1 MKFVF
6 NVSPNLRQKQST
18 KSIMFELMIGLLVVF
33 GFSLVYYG
41 STYGSSYVTQA
52 LLLMAV
58 SLVTTVVAESAFAYV
73 TRGKNKFDF
82 KYLTKF
88 LSGSF
93 GWITAIILTLMC
105 PISIPPYALMIAT
118 FFAIF
123 FGKLVFGGFGNN
135 IFNPAALGRA
145 VIFATFMGATT
156 DVLTTATP
164 TAVLANQYNW
174 LVNDPRMV
182 LEMIN
187 EVGGM
192 KALALGW
199 YPGALGE
206 TSAIV
211 ILLVGA
217 FLVYRKVI
225 DWRVPTVY
233 LGAIAVLTSIIA
245 LMHGVPS
252 YEWLPG
258 FVWYPILHL
267 ITGGVMFGAIFMLT
281 DPVTSPTSAQ
291 GRVIFALGAAIL
303 TVLIRI
309 KANLPEG
316 CLYSILIMNMVTP
329 MIERALEGKQL
340 QLRKKAA
347 IMMCVISVLGIG
359 ATALCANTMTPAYRE
374 IKIVSE
380 TEELAAQEAIMTE
393 LAETETSYIFEIKAP
408 GYKAKHDSTL
418 LNVFSIEVDKEKATI
433 VKVEVKKIVDTQGIG
448 DKLQNEKFLSQF
460 EGKSIMGDLSV
471 EMDDTVSGATF
482 STQSLLRALMEV
494 RTEMGYLEG

>member
-1 MKFVF
+1 MKFIF
-6 NVSPNLRQKQST
+6 NVSPNLRQQQST
-18 KSIMFELMIGLLVVF
+18 KRIMFELMVGLLAVF
-33 GFSLVYYG
+33 AFSILFYASNYG
-41 STYGSSYVTQA
+41 PTYVMQA
-52 LLLMAV
+52 FILLGV
-58 SLVTTVVAESAFAYV
+58 SLLTTLVTESAFAYF
-73 TRGKNKFDF
+73 TRGKNKFTF
-82 KYLTKF
+82 AYLKKF

-93 GWITAIILTLMC
+93 GWITAIILTMMC
-105 PISIPPYALMIAT
+105 QISIPPYALMIAT

-156 DVLTTATP
+156 DVITTATP
-164 TAVLANQYNW
+164 TGIIANQYNW

-187 EVGGM
+187 DAGGM

-199 YPGALGE
+199 HPGAIGE

-211 ILLVGA
+211 ILIVGA
-217 FLVYRKVI
+217 ILAYRKVI
-225 DWRVPTVY
+225 DWRVPSVY
-233 LGAIAVLTSIIA
+233 LGTIAVLTSIVA
-245 LMHGVPS
+245 LMHGVPN

-258 FVWYPILHL
+258 FIWYPLLHL

-291 GRVIFALGAAIL
+291 GRTIFALGAAIL

-316 CLYSILIMNMVTP
+316 CLYSILLMNMLTP

-340 QLRKKAA
+340 QLKKKAT
-347 IMMCVISVLGIG
+347 IMLTVIAALGIG
-359 ATALCANTMTPAYRE
+359 ATALCANAIEPAYRE

-380 TEELAAQEAIMTE
+380 NASIAELDAVTKSIQ
-393 LAETETSYIFEIKAP
+393 ETSETYIFEVDAP
-408 GYKAKHDSTL
+408 GYKAQHEPEMK
-418 LNVFSIEVDKEKATI
+418 NVFSIEVEKETGNI
-433 VKVEVKKIVDTQGIG
+433 VTVDITKIVDTQGIG
-448 DKLQNEKFLSQF
+448 DKLYDADFLSQF
-460 EGKSIMGDLSV
+460 VGKNIYGDLSL
-471 EMDDTVSGATF
+471 EMDDTVTGATY
-482 STQSLLRALMEV
+482 TTTSLLRALMEV
-494 RTEMGYLEG
+494 RVEMGYLKG

>member
-1 MKFVF
+1 MKFTF

-18 KSIMFELMIGLLVVF
+18 KSIMFDLMIGLLVVF

-41 STYGSSYVTQA
+41 MTYGSSYVIQA
-52 LLLMAV
+52 LLLLFV
-58 SLVTTVVAESAFAYV
+58 SLLTTFISEGAFAYF

-82 KYLTKF
+82 TYLRKF

-93 GWITAIILTLMC
+93 GWITAIILTMMC
-105 PISIPPYALMIAT
+105 PISIPPYALIVAT

-156 DVLTTATP
+156 DVVTSATP
-164 TAVLANQYNW
+164 TTMIANQYNW
-174 LVNDPRMV
+174 LVNDSRMV

-187 EVGGM
+187 DAGGM

-206 TSAIV
+206 TSALV

-233 LGAIAVLTSIIA
+233 LGSIAVLTSIVAI
-245 LMHGVPS
+245 MHGVPG

-258 FVWYPILHL
+258 FIWYPIFHL

-291 GRVIFALGAAIL
+291 GRTIFALGAAIL

-316 CLYSILIMNMVTP
+316 CLYSILIMNMLTP

-340 QLRKKAA
+340 QLRKKAT
-347 IMMCVISVLGIG
+347 IMMIVISLLGVG
-359 ATALCANTMTPAYRE
+359 ATALAASVIEPAYRE

-380 TEELAAQEAIMTE
+380 SDDIASKEAVTNSFG
-393 LAETETSYIFEIKAP
+393 ETDTSYIFEVSAA
-408 GYKAKHDSTL
+408 GYKAQSDPEAM
-418 LNVFSIEVDKEKATI
+418 NVYKIEIDKNNATI
-433 VKVEVKKIVDTQGIG
+433 VKVEVVKIVDTQGLG
-448 DKLQNEKFLSQF
+448 DKLDNEEYLSQF
-460 EGKSIMGDLSV
+460 VGKSIRGDLSI

-482 STQSLLRALMEV
+482 SCTSLLRALMEV
-494 RTEMGYLEG
+494 RTEMSYLEG

>member
-18 KSIMFELMIGLLVVF
+18 KRIMFELMIGLLVVF
-33 GFSLVYYG
+33 GFSLIYYG
-41 STYGSSYVTQA
+41 STYGSSYVLQA

-58 SLVTTVVAESAFAYV
+58 SLGTTFVCEAVFAYF

-82 KYLTKF
+82 TYLKKF

-105 PISIPPYALMIAT
+105 PISVPPYALMIAT

-156 DVLTTATP
+156 DVITTATP
-164 TAVLANQYNW
+164 TGVIANQYNW
-174 LVNDPRMV
+174 LVNDARMV

-187 EVGGM
+187 DAGGM

-233 LGAIAVLTSIIA
+233 LGTIAVLTSIVAI
-245 LMHGVPS
+245 MHGVPG

-258 FVWYPILHL
+258 FIWYPVFHL

-291 GRVIFALGAAIL
+291 GRVIFALGAGIL

-316 CLYSILIMNMVTP
+316 CLYSILIMNMLTP
-329 MIERALEGKQL
+329 MIEHALEGKQL
-340 QLRKKAA
+340 QLRKKAT
-347 IMMCVISVLGIG
+347 IMMVVISLLGIG
-359 ATALCANTMTPAYRE
+359 ATALCANAIEPAYRE

-380 TEELAAQEAIMTE
+380 TD
-393 LAETETSYIFEIKAP
+393 EIKASEAYTETMAETDTTYIFTVQSA
-408 GYKAKHDSTL
+408 GYKAKHDPTMM
-418 LNVFSIEVDKEKATI
+418 NVFSIEVDKENATI
-433 VKVEVKKIVDTQGIG
+433 VSVKVDKIVDTQGIG
-448 DKLQNEKFLSQF
+448 DKLINDKFLSQF
-460 EGKSIMGDLSV
+460 VGKSIRGDLSV
-471 EMDDTVSGATF
+471 EMDDTVSGATY
-482 STQSLLRALMEV
+482 STSSLLRALMEV
-494 RTEMGYLEG
+494 RTEMSYLEG